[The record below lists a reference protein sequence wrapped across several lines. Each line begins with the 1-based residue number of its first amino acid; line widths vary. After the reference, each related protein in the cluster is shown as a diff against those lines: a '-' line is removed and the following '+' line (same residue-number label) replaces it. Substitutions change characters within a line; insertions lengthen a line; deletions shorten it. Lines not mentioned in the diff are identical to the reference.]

1 MQAEKTNQPK
11 FMIRIIEIENIKGID
26 QKIFE
31 LGIYPNKPSLLV
43 APNGFGKSS
52 IATAFN
58 SMNNRRITL
67 AEDDLHAEN
76 VANLPRIA
84 IEYNDVNGTT
94 HNLEATN
101 NSNTISSHFDYF
113 VINNLTKPKGI
124 GSRFGNATA
133 RLEIKDVVLVDRIPA
148 NTQFGYS
155 YRNNQAD
162 FGNCGKV
169 LPNVNSVLTNL
180 VLVEKLSENYLALQ
194 RANGNRIQ
202 QRLNLIIDS
211 INAQDSTATA
221 NVLND
226 WVSLNCLGDL
236 KQIDY
241 LNTIGDLIN
250 EFDIGYNCETKSY
263 LASIQIISLY
273 NNDPNNFKAA
283 CTFSNYR
290 LDKQR
295 FDQTLK
301 TFNCTWRNISTSQ
314 TAGKLVVKF
323 PQVIHISN
331 GQRDILT
338 FISMLF
344 RAKRHLKKGV
354 NILIIDEV
362 FDYLDDANLTAAQ
375 YYITQFIKDFK
386 LADKKIYPLIL
397 THLNPNYFKNF
408 TFSNQKVF
416 YLNKSTIQV
425 AQGLINLLRNRD
437 DLTIKDDLSKYLLH
451 YDPGTINKRNEF
463 RALNIPELWGEND
476 NFKNHL
482 NNEVQNYLTDQPYD
496 PFALCGGLR
505 IRIEEIAYNKLQ
517 SPDARIAFLGT
528 HKTRSKLEKAEEMGF
543 TSPESH
549 YLLGIIYNEGM
560 HWKLNQDNV
569 SPIAAKLENLTI
581 KKLIAD
587 VFA

>member
-1 MQAEKTNQPK
+1 VQAEKTNQPT
-11 FMIRIIEIENIKGID
+11 FMIKIIEIENIKGID
-26 QKIFE
+26 QKTFD
-31 LGIYPNKPSLLV
+31 LGISPNKPSLLV

-52 IATAFN
+52 LATAFN
-58 SMNNRRITL
+58 SMNSRKITL
-67 AEDDLHAEN
+67 AEDDLHAES

-84 IEYNDVNGTT
+84 IEYIDVNGTT

-101 NSNTISSHFDYF
+101 DSNTISSYFDYF

-133 RLEIKDVVLVDRIPA
+133 RLEIKDVVLVDRIPV

-169 LPNVNSVLTNL
+169 LPNANSVLTNL
-180 VLVEKLSENYLALQ
+180 VLVEKLSENYQALQ

-211 INAQDSTATA
+211 INAQDSTVTA
-221 NVLND
+221 NVLNN
-226 WVSLNCLGDL
+226 WVYLNCLDDL
-236 KQIDY
+236 KQIAY
-241 LNTIGDLIN
+241 LNTIGNLIN

-263 LASIQIISLY
+263 LAAIQIISLY
-273 NNDPNNFKAA
+273 NNDPNNFKSA

-290 LDKQR
+290 LDKKR
-295 FDQTLK
+295 FDQTLT
-301 TFNCTWRNISTSQ
+301 TFNCTWRNISTRQ
-314 TAGKLVVKF
+314 TGGKLVVKF
-323 PQVIHISN
+323 PQAIHISN
-331 GQRDILT
+331 GQSDILT

-386 LADKKIYPLIL
+386 LIDKKIYPLIL

-408 TFSNQKVF
+408 TFSNQKVY
-416 YLNKSTIQV
+416 YLNKTTVQV
-425 AQGLINLLRNRD
+425 AQGIINLLRNRD
-437 DLTIKDDLSKYLLH
+437 DLTIKDDVSKYLLH
-451 YDPGTINKRNEF
+451 YEPGTINKRNEF
-463 RALNIPELWGEND
+463 RALSIPELWGEND

-482 NNEVQNYLTDQPYD
+482 NNEVQNYLSDQPYD
-496 PFALCGGLR
+496 PFAICGGL
-505 IRIEEIAYNKLQ
+505 RIEEIAYNKLQ
-517 SPDARIAFLGT
+517 SPDARTAFLGT

-587 VFA
+587 VFS

>member
-1 MQAEKTNQPK
+1 
-11 FMIRIIEIENIKGID
+11 MIRIIEIENIKGID
-26 QKIFE
+26 HKILE

-52 IATAFN
+52 LATAFN
-58 SMNNRRITL
+58 SMNNRRIIL

-84 IEYNDVNGTT
+84 IEYVQENGTVV
-94 HNLEATN
+94 NLEATN
-101 NSNTISSHFDYF
+101 DSNTISSHFDYF

-133 RLEIKDVVLVDRIPA
+133 RLEIKDVVLVEKIPA
-148 NTQFGYS
+148 NTQFRYS
-155 YRNNQAD
+155 FRNSQAN
-162 FGNCGKV
+162 FGKCGKV
-169 LPNVNSVLTNL
+169 LPNANCVLNNL
-180 VLVEKLSENYLALQ
+180 VLVEKLSENYQALQ
-194 RANGNRIQ
+194 RANGDRIQ
-202 QRLNLIIDS
+202 QRLNQIIDS
-211 INAQDSTATA
+211 INAQDESATS
-221 NVLND
+221 NVLNI
-226 WVSLNCLGDL
+226 WVSQNYLNDL
-236 KQIDY
+236 KQLDY
-241 LNTIGDLIN
+241 LNTIGSLIN

-263 LASIQIISLY
+263 LAAIQIISLY
-273 NNDPNNFKAA
+273 NNDHNNFKAA

-290 LDKQR
+290 LDKER
-295 FDQTLK
+295 FDETLS

-314 TAGKLVVKF
+314 TGGKLVVKF
-323 PQVIHISN
+323 PQAIHISN

-338 FISMLF
+338 FISLLF
-344 RAKRHLKKGV
+344 RAKRHLKKGA

-375 YYITQFIKDFK
+375 YYITQFIKDYRLVGK
-386 LADKKIYPLIL
+386 RIYPLIL

-408 TFSNQKVF
+408 TFSNQKVY
-416 YLNKSTIQV
+416 YLNKSNIQV
-425 AQGLINLLRNRD
+425 AQGIINLLNNRD
-437 DLTIKDDLSKYLLH
+437 HLTIKEEVSKYLLH
-451 YDPGTINKRNEF
+451 YDPGIINKRNEF
-463 RALNIPELWGEND
+463 RALNIPELWGENN
-476 NFKNHL
+476 NFLNHL
-482 NNEVQNYLTDQPYD
+482 NNEVQNYLSDRPYD
-496 PFALCGGLR
+496 PFAVCGGLR
-505 IRIEEIAYNKLQ
+505 IRIEETAYNKLQ
-517 SPDARIAFLGT
+517 SPDARTAFLET
-528 HKTRSKLEKAEEMGF
+528 HKTRSKLEKAEEMGI

>member
-1 MQAEKTNQPK
+1 
-11 FMIRIIEIENIKGID
+11 MIRIIEIENIKGID
-26 QKIFE
+26 QKSFD

-52 IATAFN
+52 LATAFN
-58 SMNNRRITL
+58 SMNNNRINL

-76 VANLPRIA
+76 INNLPRVA
-84 IEYNDVNGTT
+84 IEYVQEDNTVL
-94 HNLEATN
+94 NLEATH
-101 NSNTISSHFDYF
+101 NSNTISNHFDYF
-113 VINNLTKPKGI
+113 VINNQTKPKGI

-133 RLEIKDVVLVDRIPA
+133 RLEIKDVVLVDRIPD

-155 YRNNQAD
+155 FTNSKAA
-162 FGNCGKV
+162 FGKCGKV
-169 LPNVNSVLTNL
+169 LPNVNAVLNNL
-180 VLVEKLSENYLALQ
+180 VLVEKLSENYQALE
-194 RANGNRIQ
+194 RANGVLIQRRINEVIA
-202 QRLNLIIDS
+202 R
-211 INAQDSTATA
+211 INAEDETATS
-221 NVLND
+221 NTLNN
-226 WVSLNCLGDL
+226 WVSLNCLNNL
-236 KQIDY
+236 KQINY

-250 EFDIGYNCETKSY
+250 EFDIGYNSESKSY
-263 LASIQIISLY
+263 LAAIQLVALF
-273 NNDPNNFKAA
+273 NDNRNNFKAA
-283 CTFSNYR
+283 CAYSNYR
-290 LDKQR
+290 LDKRR
-295 FDQTLK
+295 FDETLS
-301 TFNCTWRNISTSQ
+301 TFNCTWQNISTSQ
-314 TAGKLVVKF
+314 TGGKLVVKF
-323 PQVIHISN
+323 PQAIHISN

-338 FISMLF
+338 FVSMLF
-344 RAKRHLKKGV
+344 RARRHLKKGA

-375 YYITQFIKDFK
+375 YYITQFIKDYK
-386 LADKKIYPLIL
+386 LANKRIYPLIL

-408 TFSNQKVF
+408 TFSNQKVY
-416 YLNKSTIQV
+416 YLNKSNIQV
-425 AQGLINLLRNRD
+425 AQGIVNLLRNRD
-437 DLTIKDDLSKYLLH
+437 DITIKDDISKYLLH

-476 NFKNHL
+476 NFRNHL
-482 NNEVQNYLTDQPYD
+482 NNQVQNYLNDRPYD
-496 PFALCGGLR
+496 PFAVCGGLR

-517 SPDARIAFLGT
+517 SQAARTTFLGT
-528 HKTRSKLEKAEEMGF
+528 HKTRSKLEKAEELGF